1 MIVADRLTVDFP
13 ARGIRALNGVDLEV
27 ADGEQVALLG
37 RSGAGKSTLLRALLG
52 GVPPA
57 GGRVRIDGRNPWGP
71 RAEVR
76 ALRRAT
82 GVIRQGNDLVLGVS
96 ARLNAL
102 MATASDWRVRDWLV
116 ALRGGVP
123 AAYAERLDALAVR
136 HGIAGALDAQVQ
148 ELSGG
153 QRQRVA
159 LCRALL
165 PGPGLLLAD
174 EPTNGLDPVT
184 SGVVIEALRGTEGV
198 TLVVATHDLGVARA
212 FPRVVA
218 MAGGAI
224 VYDGAEFDEQVARQ
238 VYGMSA
244 PQSASGPSVTG

>member
-1 MIVADRLTVDFP
+1 MIRLEGLTVDFA
-13 ARGIRALNGVDLEV
+13 ARGIRAVDGVDLRIG
-27 ADGEQVALLG
+27 AGEQVALLG

-52 GVPPA
+52 AVPAA
-57 GGRVRIDGRNPWGP
+57 GGSVDIGGRDPWGP

-76 ALRRAT
+76 ALRRST

-96 ARLNAL
+96 ARLNVL
-102 MATASDWRVRDWLV
+102 MSTASDWRLRDWTT

-123 AAYAERLDALAVR
+123 AACAERLEALADR
-136 HGIAGALDAQVQ
+136 HGIVGALDARVN

-165 PGPGLLLAD
+165 PDPDLLLAD
-174 EPTNGLDPVT
+174 EPTNGLDPAT
-184 SGVVIEALRGTEGV
+184 SGAVVDALRGTEGV
-198 TLVVATHDLGVARA
+198 TLLVATHDLAVARA

-218 MAGGAI
+218 LSDGTVA
-224 VYDGAEFDEQVARQ
+224 YDGADFDEQAARD
-238 VYGMSA
+238 VYG
-244 PQSASGPSVTG
+244 VTA